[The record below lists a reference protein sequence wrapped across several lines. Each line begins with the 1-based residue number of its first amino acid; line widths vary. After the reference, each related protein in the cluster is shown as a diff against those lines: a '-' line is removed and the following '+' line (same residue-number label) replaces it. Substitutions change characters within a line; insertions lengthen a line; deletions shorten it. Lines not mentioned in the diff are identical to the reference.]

1 MSVEIQGRA
10 EEFGN
15 SSYGNQNSFPA
26 GAEVRS
32 LGMNLNLD
40 ELELEDVGMNLGTR
54 RWGRPFQVSQ
64 SSAVGTVFLG
74 IKSR

>member
-1 MSVEIQGRA
+1 MSVETQGGA
-10 EEFGN
+10 EEFRNG
-15 SSYGNQNSFPA
+15 SYGNQNRC
-26 GAEVRS
+26 GAAVA
-32 LGMNLNLD
+32 LGMNLNFH
-40 ELELEDVGMNLGTR
+40 ELELEDGMNLGTR